1 MINLPSKQDAI
12 NKLML
17 RIAVGAMFFMAGLSF
32 SSWASRIATVQQTL
46 GLSDAGLGAVL
57 FALPVGLMCSL
68 PFSGWIITKIGS
80 KKLAIGALLVYAAA
94 LVSLGLAQNTFQ
106 LIVCLLCFGFSS
118 NSVNIAVNTQA
129 VATEQLYQRPIM
141 AFFHGLWSLAGF
153 IGAGIATFI
162 MIANRISPF
171 HHFTI
176 MLVVIAIGV
185 AVAARYLKDD
195 KVTDAGPVFVM
206 PDKSLI
212 TLGIIA
218 FCSMICEGAMFDWSV
233 IYFKKVVL
241 APVELEGIGFT
252 TFMLTMAGGRF
263 VADWFA
269 HKFGLK
275 RTLQVSGSLTATG
288 LLIAVAFP
296 YVYTAM
302 AGFLLVGAGVSSVV
316 PMVYSAAGKSKT
328 MSPGV
333 ALAAVSTIG
342 FMGFL
347 VGPPI
352 IGFIAGIAT
361 LRASFILI
369 ACMGISVV
377 VVSTMAKIDSDNTKE
392 ELPGETATVDFSP
405 PVPNP
410 QQQD

>member
-1 MINLPSKQDAI
+1 MTNSPASKPPI
-12 NKLML
+12 NKIAL

-32 SSWASRIATVQQTL
+32 SSWASRIATVQQNL

-80 KKLAIGALLVYAAA
+80 KKLVIIALIVYAMA
-94 LVSLGLAQNTFQ
+94 LVTLGLAQNPFQ
-106 LIVCLLCFGFSS
+106 LVICLMCFGFSS
-118 NSVNIAVNTQA
+118 NAVNIAVNTQA

-153 IGAGIATFI
+153 TGAGIGTF
-162 MIANRISPF
+162 MIANGVIPL
-171 HHFTI
+171 HHFLA
-176 MLVVIAIGV
+176 MLIVIALGV
-185 AVAARYLKDD
+185 LIAARYLKDD
-195 KVTDAGPVFVM
+195 KVTDAGPAFVM

-212 TLGIIA
+212 KLGVIA

-241 APVELEGIGFT
+241 APTALVGVGFT
-252 TFMLTMAGGRF
+252 TFMFTMAGGRF

-269 HKFGLK
+269 HRFGLK

-288 LLIAVAFP
+288 LAIAVIFP
-296 YVYTAM
+296 YVYTALF
-302 AGFLLVGAGVSSVV
+302 GFLLVGAGVSSVV

-328 MSPGV
+328 MAPGV

-342 FMGFL
+342 FLGFL
-347 VGPPI
+347 VGPPV

-377 VVSTMAKIDSDNTKE
+377 VVSTKAKLDQDNK
-392 ELPGETATVDFSP
+392 TANITDEPPIDFSP
-405 PVPNP
+405 PVS
-410 QQQD
+410 DLRSKD

>member
-1 MINLPSKQDAI
+1 MIDLPSKQDAT
-12 NKLML
+12 NRLTL

-46 GLSDAGLGAVL
+46 GLSEAGLGAVL

-80 KKLAIGALLVYAAA
+80 KKLVIAALLVYAAA

-106 LIVCLLCFGFSS
+106 LIICLLCFGFAS

-153 IGAGIATFI
+153 TGAGIGTF
-162 MIANRISPF
+162 MIARGVIPF
-171 HHFTI
+171 HHFSL
-176 MLVVIAIGV
+176 MLIVIAIGV

-195 KVTDAGPVFVM
+195 KVTDTGPVFVM

-212 TLGIIA
+212 KLGIIA

-241 APVELEGIGFT
+241 APEALIGLGFT
-252 TFMLTMAGGRF
+252 TFMFTMAGGRF

-288 LLIAVAFP
+288 LAIAVAFP
-296 YVYTAM
+296 QVYTAM
-302 AGFLLVGAGVSSVV
+302 IGFLLVGAGVSSVV

-347 VGPPI
+347 VGPPV

-361 LRASFILI
+361 LRASFVLI

-377 VVSTMAKIDSDNTKE
+377 VVSTKAKIDSDDTKE
-392 ELPGETATVDFSP
+392 ELTTDAATVDFSP